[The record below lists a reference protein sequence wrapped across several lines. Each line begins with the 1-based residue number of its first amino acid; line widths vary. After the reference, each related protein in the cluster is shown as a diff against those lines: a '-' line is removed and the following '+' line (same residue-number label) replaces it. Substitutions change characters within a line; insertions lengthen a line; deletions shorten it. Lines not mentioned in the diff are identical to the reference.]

1 MKDPKKGMLKKSLL
15 IDIFMLLLLLTAFGL
30 IVVVI

>member
-15 IDIFMLLLLLTAFGL
+15 IDIFMLLLLLTALGL
-30 IVVVI
+30 IVIVI